1 MYYTKDTPVGKL
13 HEASYRSVDDRN
25 VIYGSGTE
33 DGIYVIKPVS
43 KETVSTD
50 RKISIFVDESSEEN
64 VFKPT
69 VTTVSL

>member
-13 HEASYRSVDDRN
+13 HEANYRPVDDRN
-25 VIYGSGTE
+25 IIYGSGTE
-33 DGIYVIKPVS
+33 DGVYVIKPAS
-43 KETVSTD
+43 KETLNTD
-50 RKISIFVDESSEEN
+50 RKLSIFVDESSEEN